1 MKKSIVFLLV
11 FSLVFLFSPIT
22 SLLYG
27 NVEFDDLAG
36 SVSTFWNDSNGL
48 PSNTL
53 LDIVQD
59 DVGYIWLASYD
70 GLIRFDGLSFTEFS
84 KKETGFTGAS
94 PRVLHKGTDG
104 SLWIGTNTSGLYN
117 YKNKKF
123 IHYGQDA
130 GLPDLSVRA
139 INIDEKNRLY
149 VGTAGGIAYL
159 GDEGQFIKLQDEVN
173 AEVGVVSF
181 ILPHRGRLFVGSNKK
196 GMRVIKDG
204 KFITLDY
211 LKDIDNET
219 FSAGYV
225 DVDDSIWLGTI
236 SGKMFQIKNDT
247 IVQKCE
253 FENMHSA
260 TINKFMRFK
269 SGVMYVASY
278 KGLGR
283 FNKNGFDLFSETK
296 GLPDKLVSSLCQDN
310 EGNLWIVMKHAGVG
324 KFSKGKFLDVT
335 RSAYLPAESIHS
347 VLEDAEGNIWST
359 SNNGVT
365 CLKNSSISSA
375 RGAIIDAIV
384 ARLKEVRVRQVR
396 EEADGTLL
404 FATYS
409 NDALL
414 MCRPDGTIKTLNEQN
429 GLASNKVRFSYRDE
443 TGILWIGTTA
453 GASYYVDGV
462 LGKVP
467 DSELPNNFILSIF
480 RDHNGNL
487 WIGTDGGGVAKFRV
501 EEGEGGDVKL
511 TLENIF
517 NNENGLAGNIIFR
530 ITEDAKDNLWFS
542 TSTGLTL
549 YTGSAFYSA
558 SNALGMEND
567 QVFNFLPDKNGNVWI
582 MEPKQLF
589 FVELDTFTQ
598 AVKDDSLAKGMK
610 RYNKLDGI
618 AGQLVA
624 NSWPH
629 LTENNRLFLP
639 TSKGVSLC
647 DPHNDIA
654 NNLPPP
660 VVIENVVVDDRRFEA
675 VREKFK
681 VPASAKRISF
691 KFTALSYTVPERVSF
706 EYMLEGYDNHW
717 ISSGMHREIGYTNL
731 WPGNYVFKVRATN
744 NDGIF
749 NNEGSSISF
758 YKEPFF
764 YQKTWF
770 YVVVPLLIAGLIV
783 LLVQLRVNRLERKAR
798 ELDSLVKEKT
808 KELATEKEKSD
819 NLLASILPAPIIE
832 ELIATGKSKPRLY
845 SSVSILFADLV
856 GFTKWAGDN
865 PSEVVIA
872 KLNQLFAHF
881 DEIMTRHGC
890 ERIKTL
896 GDGYLACCGLRGE
909 SSHAEKLVDAAIE
922 MLKTLDKAN
931 EVAGSAFKIKI
942 AIDSGAVT
950 GGIVGEDKYLFD
962 LFGDTVN
969 TTFRLQA
976 VTSPMACTISSKTA
990 SLLKDKYPLYKRQT
1004 RELKGKGKCESYYL
1018 IYKDESIKDRVN
1030 LSESW
1035 KALGVAFNEK
1045 DFQRCK
1051 DIIREMDASLLEPEI
1066 AEKLEIVKKM
1076 IAKQS

>member
-384 ARLKEVRVRQVR
+384 AGLPAVGVRPGR
-396 EEADGTLL
+396 
-404 FATYS
+404 
-409 NDALL
+409 DA
-414 MCRPDGTIKTLNEQN
+414 
-429 GLASNKVRFSYRDE
+429 A
-443 TGILWIGTTA
+443 
-453 GASYYVDGV
+453 
-462 LGKVP
+462 
-467 DSELPNNFILSIF
+467 
-480 RDHNGNL
+480 
-487 WIGTDGGGVAKFRV
+487 
-501 EEGEGGDVKL
+501 EG
-511 TLENIF
+511 
-517 NNENGLAGNIIFR
+517 
-530 ITEDAKDNLWFS
+530 
-542 TSTGLTL
+542 
-549 YTGSAFYSA
+549 
-558 SNALGMEND
+558 
-567 QVFNFLPDKNGNVWI
+567 
-582 MEPKQLF
+582 
-589 FVELDTFTQ
+589 
-598 AVKDDSLAKGMK
+598 
-610 RYNKLDGI
+610 
-618 AGQLVA
+618 
-624 NSWPH
+624 
-629 LTENNRLFLP
+629 
-639 TSKGVSLC
+639 
-647 DPHNDIA
+647 
-654 NNLPPP
+654 
-660 VVIENVVVDDRRFEA
+660 A
-675 VREKFK
+675 VRC
-681 VPASAKRISF
+681 
-691 KFTALSYTVPERVSF
+691 
-706 EYMLEGYDNHW
+706 
-717 ISSGMHREIGYTNL
+717 
-731 WPGNYVFKVRATN
+731 
-744 NDGIF
+744 
-749 NNEGSSISF
+749 
-758 YKEPFF
+758 
-764 YQKTWF
+764 
-770 YVVVPLLIAGLIV
+770 AG
-783 LLVQLRVNRLERKAR
+783 
-798 ELDSLVKEKT
+798 
-808 KELATEKEKSD
+808 
-819 NLLASILPAPIIE
+819 
-832 ELIATGKSKPRLY
+832 
-845 SSVSILFADLV
+845 
-856 GFTKWAGDN
+856 
-865 PSEVVIA
+865 
-872 KLNQLFAHF
+872 
-881 DEIMTRHGC
+881 
-890 ERIKTL
+890 
-896 GDGYLACCGLRGE
+896 
-909 SSHAEKLVDAAIE
+909 
-922 MLKTLDKAN
+922 
-931 EVAGSAFKIKI
+931 
-942 AIDSGAVT
+942 
-950 GGIVGEDKYLFD
+950 
-962 LFGDTVN
+962 
-969 TTFRLQA
+969 
-976 VTSPMACTISSKTA
+976 
-990 SLLKDKYPLYKRQT
+990 
-1004 RELKGKGKCESYYL
+1004 
-1018 IYKDESIKDRVN
+1018 
-1030 LSESW
+1030 
-1035 KALGVAFNEK
+1035 
-1045 DFQRCK
+1045 CK
-1051 DIIREMDASLLEPEI
+1051 
-1066 AEKLEIVKKM
+1066 
-1076 IAKQS
+1076 Q